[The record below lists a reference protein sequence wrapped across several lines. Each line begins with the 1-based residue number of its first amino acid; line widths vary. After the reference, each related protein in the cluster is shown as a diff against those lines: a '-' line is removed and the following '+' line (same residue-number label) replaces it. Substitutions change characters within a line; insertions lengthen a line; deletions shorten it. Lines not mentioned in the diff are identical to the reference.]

1 MSSLTDLDPT
11 GVLSA
16 AGAAVG
22 LVAAVLRAVP
32 ALKNATN
39 STKSRSA
46 GNQGPATLQ
55 RAQTTTEAPAVGID
69 PERERRAYETVNFVL
84 REFGTR
90 VCAAGLVDEH
100 ALTKALTAA
109 TQHIEVNLFSGEAN
123 RLFASLAPK
132 LGDPILVNSVFTSI
146 YFVGALTAELSRS
159 LPNYKE
165 TYAPLGPRIVQQLF
179 RTAIGEDAFRENLSA
194 NLDAYKT
201 LATTAGL
208 LRPTDIGYSSFPGT
222 VSFIPGSKLFID
234 CCQASP
240 LFPHVDIQTSLLGTC
255 GTTD

>member
-16 AGAAVG
+16 AGAAVS
-22 LVAAVLRAVP
+22 LVGAVMRSVP

-39 STKSRSA
+39 SIKSHSA
-46 GNQGPATLQ
+46 NNQGPTPLH
-55 RAQTTTEAPAVGID
+55 RAQTSTEAPAVGID

-146 YFVGALTAELSRS
+146 YFLGALTGELSRS

-165 TYAPLGPRIVQQLF
+165 TYAPLGPQIVQQLF
-179 RTAIGEDAFRENLSA
+179 RTAIGEDAFRENLTA

-208 LRPTDIGYSSFPGT
+208 LRPTDIGYSSFPGK
-222 VSFIPGSKLFID
+222 F
-234 CCQASP
+234 P
-240 LFPHVDIQTSLLGTC
+240 LTRGIRTG
-255 GTTD
+255 G

>member
-1 MSSLTDLDPT
+1 
-11 GVLSA
+11 
-16 AGAAVG
+16 VG
-22 LVAAVLRAVP
+22 LVGAVLRAVP
-32 ALKNATN
+32 AL
-39 STKSRSA
+39 
-46 GNQGPATLQ
+46 GPATLQ

-69 PERERRAYETVNFVL
+69 PESERRAYETVNSVL
-84 REFGTR
+84 NQFGTR

-109 TQHIEVNLFSGEAN
+109 TQHIEVILFSGEAN

-146 YFVGALTAELSRS
+146 YFVGALTAKLSCS

-179 RTAIGEDAFRENLSA
+179 RTAIGEDAFRENLGA

-222 VSFIPGSKLFID
+222 ANFISGSKLFID
-234 CCQASP
+234 CCRASP
-240 LFPHVDIQTSLLGTC
+240 LFPHVDIQASLLGTC